1 MAGLDHFGLMRRF
14 LPLVVLVIAPIV
26 GAIGIQDGV
35 DVRSDSPGFLQ
46 PTEIFIGKQT
56 KMRETDWSRLIADS
70 MELPSDATEYR
81 LPNGTRIDIYDR
93 RAKVA
98 WEVEWSDKWAES
110 ISQANF
116 YAAATDAT
124 PGVILLLR
132 GNYEEDWLECL
143 TGVIKQR
150 QSGEF
155 RFYFIKTEIND

>member
-1 MAGLDHFGLMRRF
+1 MKRF
-14 LPLVVLVIAPIV
+14 LPAAVLVIASIV
-26 GAIGIQDGV
+26 GAIAIQDGE
-35 DVRSDSPGFLQ
+35 DARTDSPGFLQ
-46 PTEIFIGKQT
+46 PTGIFIGKQP
-56 KMRETDWSRLIADS
+56 KMRETEWSRLIADS
-70 MELPSDATEYR
+70 MGLPADATEYR

-93 RAKVA
+93 RENIA

-110 ISQANF
+110 LSQANF
-116 YAAATDAT
+116 YAEATDAT

-155 RFYFIKTEIND
+155 KFYFIKTEIGD